1 MRPILN
7 TKSFKQI
14 PYFLFLLFGLLY
26 LRSFF
31 EIDSLPDY
39 ASYKNIYENPDNFK
53 NWNIAF
59 TTLASMSSRIISFDV
74 FRLLIFLC
82 GVAVYYQVF
91 KLASRSSFI
100 LIISAVCIVL
110 LEFFMIRIRGG
121 VSIFLF
127 YVGLYHIRKSSI
139 SLSIIFFSL
148 SGLFHI
154 ATFVTIFLI
163 YWPQILRV
171 RLNVPFL
178 LLNLAIWLS
187 FLLLVDY
194 ISLGRGAH
202 LYSSINPARIFLLM
216 ICPVFLLLVLSQM
229 KFAKI
234 KISHNAEFFGLLV
247 LTSALL
253 LLFFVGVFVTSGEAI
268 VRIYSVVAGPVLL
281 RGLIE
286 NYDHWPGSYRN
297 YALVV
302 LACNSL
308 FFINTVYI

>member
-1 MRPILN
+1 MRPILD

-31 EIDSLPDY
+31 EINSLPDY

-59 TTLASMSSRIISFDV
+59 ATLSSVSSRIISFDV

-82 GVAVYYQVF
+82 GVAVYFQVF

-100 LIISAVCIVL
+100 LIIIAVCIVL

-127 YVGLYHIRKSSI
+127 YVGLYYIRKSSI

-148 SGLFHI
+148 SGLFHT

-178 LLNLAIWLS
+178 LLSLAIWLS

-194 ISLGRGAH
+194 TSLGRGAH